1 MNDADFGGITVWLQL
16 TGQPQNSF
24 RFPGLF
30 DTLPGTLEHEPK
42 RSSRK
47 EKGCPVIPPMP
58 IIVGSPRS
66 GTTLL
71 RLMLDAH
78 PELAIPPET
87 GFLTFPFEEA
97 PDPEV
102 SRSGFFSAITSYPLE
117 SPGWADFQISAEDF
131 ERKLRELQPFS
142 IAQGLRLFYRMYA
155 SRFQKLRWGDKT
167 PLYCRHLRQIEG
179 LLPEARFIH
188 LIRDG
193 RDAAVSL
200 RKQWFSPG
208 YEIGIQAH
216 YWRDNV
222 TTAREQ
228 GSSCRHYMEV
238 RYEEVVRDSPTVL
251 RAICGFLDLDYH
263 PDMLR
268 YHERAS
274 RRLEEH
280 TGRARADGSTVVTRE
295 ARLRQQELTKQPP
308 DVSRIGAWRSEL
320 GEEDRREFQAI
331 AGDLLQEL
339 GYPSW

>member
-1 MNDADFGGITVWLQL
+1 
-16 TGQPQNSF
+16 
-24 RFPGLF
+24 
-30 DTLPGTLEHEPK
+30 
-42 RSSRK
+42 
-47 EKGCPVIPPMP
+47 MP

-71 RLMLDAH
+71 RFMLDSH

-87 GFLTFPFEEA
+87 GFLIFPFEEA
-97 PDPEV
+97 PDPEI
-102 SRSGFFSAITSYPLE
+102 SRDLFFRAVTSYPSE

-131 ERKLRELQPFS
+131 QRKLRELLPFS
-142 IAQGLRLFYRMYA
+142 IAEGLRMFYRMYA
-155 SRFQKLRWGDKT
+155 DRFHKPRWGDKT
-167 PLYCRHLRQIEG
+167 PLYCRHLPRIEA

-208 YEIGIQAH
+208 HEIGIQAH

-222 TTAREQ
+222 ITAREQ
-228 GSSCRHYMEV
+228 GSACQHYMEV
-238 RYEEVVRDSPTVL
+238 RYEDLVRDAPTQL
-251 RAICGFLDLDYH
+251 RRICAFVNLDYH

-280 TGRARADGSTVVTRE
+280 TGRSRADGSVLVTRQ
-295 ARLRQQELTKQPP
+295 ARLQQQAQTKHPP
-308 DVSRIGAWRSEL
+308 DASRIGAWRSAL
-320 GEEDRREFQAI
+320 PKEDCREFQI
-331 AGDLLQEL
+331 VAGDLLEEL
-339 GYPSW
+339 GYPSC